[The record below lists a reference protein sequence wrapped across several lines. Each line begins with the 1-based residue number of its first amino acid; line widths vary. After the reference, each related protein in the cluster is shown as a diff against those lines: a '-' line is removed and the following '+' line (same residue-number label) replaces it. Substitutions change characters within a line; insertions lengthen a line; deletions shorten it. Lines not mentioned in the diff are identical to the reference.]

1 MSERSDAELLEAW
14 AAGDTAAST
23 ELLGRHVG
31 ALFRFFDRKLD
42 GAADDLV
49 QETLLGCLAGR
60 ARIRGEAGFRG
71 YMFGIARNVLYD
83 HLRARHRAAGSLDVE
98 ASCLFELGPS
108 PSERMVRKREQ
119 RLLLE
124 ALRRLPIDTQVLL
137 ELYYWQELSGPDLA
151 EMYGL
156 GERALRS
163 RLHRAKQSLHDAM
176 RGLAES
182 TDELGSSLAD
192 FESWARALPK
202 DEASSDHS

>member
-1 MSERSDAELLEAW
+1 MTDRTDKELLDAW
-14 AAGDTAAST
+14 AAGDANAST

-60 ARIRGEAGFRG
+60 DRIRGEVGFRG
-71 YMFGIARNVLYD
+71 YMFGVARNVLYD
-83 HLRARHRAAGSLDVE
+83 HLRARHRAAEPLDVQE
-98 ASCLFELGPS
+98 SCLAELGPS
-108 PSERMVRKREQ
+108 PSQHVIHKREQ

-137 ELYYWQELSGPDLA
+137 ELYHWQQLAGPELA
-151 EMYGL
+151 AIYGL

-163 RLHRAKQSLHDAM
+163 RLHRAKQSLQDAM
-176 RGLAES
+176 EQLAES
-182 TDELGSSLAD
+182 PDELRSSIAD

-202 DEASSDHS
+202 PHATG